1 MIAARFRFLLSAVTL
16 MTAIGMGL
24 LNAQADII
32 VGVDPAATSTTGG
45 WNGYMNVF
53 NLDRS
58 GPLPAP
64 TGFQFGSGWG
74 TADLTAVFNSPTNT
88 TLTLGPNTINDP
100 DPYWYI
106 GGAGGLGNKWMDA
119 NMYIQRDNDPVF
131 SGQTVTFT
139 GTVLSN
145 SFTAN
150 HTARAFI
157 RDFAPD
163 FSTFN
168 FTEVIL
174 SGPGVFNISLLT
186 DGTAGRH
193 VQYGFNV
200 QGENVWSTNVG
211 PFGTVVIGA
220 VPEPSSA
227 LMLGVVGVGML
238 FRRRR

>member
-1 MIAARFRFLLSAVTL
+1 
-16 MTAIGMGL
+16 
-24 LNAQADII
+24 
-32 VGVDPAATSTTGG
+32 
-45 WNGYMNVF
+45 
-53 NLDRS
+53 
-58 GPLPAP
+58 
-64 TGFQFGSGWG
+64 
-74 TADLTAVFNSPTNT
+74 
-88 TLTLGPNTINDP
+88 
-100 DPYWYI
+100 
-106 GGAGGLGNKWMDA
+106 MDA